1 MIKEASFRKFV
12 FHPNR
17 DDVQQE
23 FNRLSNYIT
32 RESNCVYH
40 EVKKRKGISTN
51 EAVIVT
57 STVVGHQGSWQM
69 CLTIALS
76 CRCGSC

>member
-40 EVKKRKGISTN
+40 EVKKRKG
-51 EAVIVT
+51 
-57 STVVGHQGSWQM
+57 HQHKRGSHRNFY
-69 CLTIALS
+69 S
-76 CRCGSC
+76 SGSPRQLADVFEDSIELQVR